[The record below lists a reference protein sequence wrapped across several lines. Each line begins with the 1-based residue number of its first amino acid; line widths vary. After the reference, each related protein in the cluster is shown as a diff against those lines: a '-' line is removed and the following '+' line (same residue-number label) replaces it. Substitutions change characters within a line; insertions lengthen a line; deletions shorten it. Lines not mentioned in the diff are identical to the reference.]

1 MKPRGWVSYNADR
14 NAIDWE
20 TTVRANRQAWAAAR
34 NNLAA
39 ANPEMDILANPDVLD
54 RLIIWRMNDPRYE
67 TLDTRVKGLAM
78 QRQWTIE
85 ARADFADQE
94 KNDAITESVRRAAVH
109 INATIALLA
118 DGIKPQV
125 VAFSDDFFAGHEDI
139 ALLEDKLGRAL
150 ADHSDAVGEE
160 APVSD
165 EMLQAMRDLQHDK
178 NNG

>member
-1 MKPRGWVSYNADR
+1 MQYDKEY
-14 NAIDWE
+14 
-20 TTVRANRQAWAAAR
+20 
-34 NNLAA
+34 LAGQHVG
-39 ANPEMDILANPDVLD
+39 LS
-54 RLIIWRMNDPRYE
+54 
-67 TLDTRVKGLAM
+67 TRHRCKEGNI

-94 KNDAITESVRRAAVH
+94 KNDAISEAVRRAAVR

-139 ALLEDKLGRAL
+139 ALMPDSIGAAIAEHAED
-150 ADHSDAVGEE
+150 VGGE
-160 APVSD
+160 APVSE

-178 NNG
+178 NNGE

>member
-1 MKPRGWVSYNADR
+1 MN
-14 NAIDWE
+14 
-20 TTVRANRQAWAAAR
+20 
-34 NNLAA
+34 
-39 ANPEMDILANPDVLD
+39 ILTNPDVLD
-54 RLIIWRMNDPRYE
+54 RVIIWRMNDPRYR
-67 TLDTRVKGLAM
+67 DTRDRCKEGNI

-125 VAFSDDFFAGHEDI
+125 VAFSDDFFAGHEEI
-139 ALLEDKLGRAL
+139 ALLKDKLGQAL
-150 ADHSDAVGEE
+150 ADHAETVGEE

-165 EMLQAMRDLQHDK
+165 DMLQALRDVQHDK
-178 NNG
+178 NNEK